1 MCSQSKA
8 LGSSS
13 VSFYPVRFGS
23 YFYLAVPNLE
33 GSGGVSCSFEQF
45 GVSMGM
51 YVNETTVLCMTPHF
65 AGTSDDYYR
74 DTVVVGVALNGQ
86 DFGEL
91 LSHAEVTFVG
101 SGSNT
106 AFWQFV
112 IAALLIAL
120 LLLAC
125 ATCCTALAH
134 WWQTNKY

>member
-1 MCSQSKA
+1 MA
-8 LGSSS
+8 EIYVFTAEGSS
-13 VSFYPVRFGS
+13 YIQP
-23 YFYLAVPNLE
+23 VPNLQE

-74 DTVVVGVALNGQ
+74 DTVLVGVALNGQ
-86 DFGEL
+86 DFGEN

-101 SGSNT
+101 TGSNT

>member
-1 MCSQSKA
+1 
-8 LGSSS
+8 
-13 VSFYPVRFGS
+13 
-23 YFYLAVPNLE
+23 
-33 GSGGVSCSFEQF
+33 
-45 GVSMGM
+45 MGM

-86 DFGEL
+86 DFGEN

-101 SGSNT
+101 TGSNT

-125 ATCCTALAH
+125 ATETELVAANASSSQLGRLRSAQLQPRVQH
-134 WWQTNKY
+134 K